1 MRLILALF
9 SGALFGA
16 GLLYSGM
23 ANPARVTG
31 FLDVFGRWDPTLAFV
46 MMGAIVPMA
55 LAWFVQR
62 SMSRPLVE
70 DRFSLPEKR
79 ELDAPLAIG
88 AIIFGAGW
96 GLTGIC
102 PGPAVAN
109 LGIKPLAILPFVLAM
124 IAGMAVHHLG
134 ARRNQ
139 NIS

>member
-46 MMGAIVPMA
+46 MMGAIVPMT

-109 LGIKPLAILPFVLAM
+109 LGINPLAILPFVLAM
-124 IAGMAVHHLG
+124 IAGMAVHHLW
-134 ARRNQ
+134 ARRSQ